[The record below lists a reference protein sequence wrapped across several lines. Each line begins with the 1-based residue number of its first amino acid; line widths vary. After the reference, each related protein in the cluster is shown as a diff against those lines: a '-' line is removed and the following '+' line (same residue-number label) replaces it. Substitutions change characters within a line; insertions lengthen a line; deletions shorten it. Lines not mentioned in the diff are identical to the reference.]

1 MSKRKA
7 REGSPNVSYKTTRLP
22 ESPLLDIPPEIWR
35 IVSDNLE
42 PLYRTFA
49 RFACKKFRAL
59 FPRNR
64 NILPKRSICCEAAT
78 YRLVLL
84 QWLLVRKFECDIR
97 ECARSAAEKGRIK
110 ILSWLAADN
119 RRNLDI
125 ETCHAAVRGGAL
137 DALKWLLGGNHDVL
151 RIEGQAEVSY
161 PFHQNVGEWAGLA
174 ARCGHINV
182 LEWIQLDTDF
192 PLDHGQ
198 WLYSKA
204 IEGNQ
209 VGVFAWLVHN
219 DIPMPEPVVY
229 VKEAA
234 SEGRLEILKWMLD
247 DGITI
252 PMACYYYALKRGH
265 RDVMLWFEKL
275 FSPHVFG
282 PEPADISN

>member
-7 REGSPNVSYKTTRLP
+7 CDDVSSSPKVATLS
-22 ESPLLDIPPEIWR
+22 ESPLLDLPPEIW
-35 IVSDNLE
+35 
-42 PLYRTFA
+42 
-49 RFACKKFRAL
+49 
-59 FPRNR
+59 
-64 NILPKRSICCEAAT
+64 
-78 YRLVLL
+78 
-84 QWLLVRKFECDIR
+84 
-97 ECARSAAEKGRIK
+97 
-110 ILSWLAADN
+110 
-119 RRNLDI
+119 
-125 ETCHAAVRGGAL
+125 
-137 DALKWLLGGNHDVL
+137 
-151 RIEGQAEVSY
+151 
-161 PFHQNVGEWAGLA
+161 
-174 ARCGHINV
+174 GHINV